1 MILCSN
7 GDDYFVKKKIIN
19 VIFNIPLLLLG
30 VTFLAIQEYI
40 MGIILL
46 VVACITFYYITT
58 STENN
63 INTRIRNIII
73 AYIILFTIWFIID
86 YIMNCIADNKEKK
99 IFDNDIKL
107 CYTILNE
114 EHDYKK
120 FENLIEKHNYT
131 FKNEAYS
138 VLQKLI
144 DEKIE
149 QSKTEIPDNEFVSML
164 NQASIKNYD
173 IKKKAELLKDY
184 NELAKASESIK
195 DEDYIEADNILTVL
209 IFDTNIQEIKDN
221 AKSKQE
227 EIKDLLSVQVIDK
240 AQELINKKEYSS
252 AMTFLSRYRS
262 LKNDSIINMYNEV
275 SKEVSKE
282 KQAQLEKERLDF
294 EIYCYFNMIAW
305 RDKSL
310 NDEQA
315 YSKCANK
322 FGITKEQA
330 KESYH
335 RIEPVSYSYQ
345 DKYPDIYE
353 KYASQYYN

>member
-1 MILCSN
+1 M
-7 GDDYFVKKKIIN
+7 KKKIIN
-19 VIFNIPLLLLG
+19 VIFNVPILLLG
-30 VTFLAIQEYI
+30 ITFLVIQEYI

-63 INTRIRNIII
+63 INRRIRNIII

-86 YIMNCIADNKEKK
+86 YIINCIADNQEKK

-138 VLQKLI
+138 VLEKLI

-149 QSKTEIPDNEFVSML
+149 QAKLGASDNKFVSML

-173 IKKKAELLKDY
+173 IEKKAELLKGY
-184 NELAKASESIK
+184 NELAKASESINN
-195 DEDYIEADNILTVL
+195 ENYIEADNILTVL
-209 IFDTNIQEIKDN
+209 IFDTDIQEIKDN
-221 AKSKQE
+221 AKAKQE
-227 EIKDLLSVQVIDK
+227 DIKDSLSVQVIAK
-240 AQELINKKEYSS
+240 AQELINKKDYSS
-252 AMTFLSRYRS
+252 VMTFLSSYRS
-262 LKNDSIINMYNEV
+262 LKNDSITNMYNEV
-275 SKEVSKE
+275 SKEVSRE
-282 KQAQLEKERLDF
+282 KQAEIEKERFDY
-294 EIYCYFNMIAW
+294 EVYCYFNMIAW

-310 NDEQA
+310 TDDKA
-315 YSKCANK
+315 YSKCASK

-330 KESYH
+330 KESYNNVKN
-335 RIEPVSYSYQ
+335 IGYLYQ
-345 DKYPDIYE
+345 DKYPDIFE